1 MYNPDLY
8 AFISVLLTSMGFLF
22 ESLLLDVGVLVACA
36 LLVVYSYFKW
46 SFTYWKKL
54 NVPYVEPC
62 FPFGNFKEVAM
73 MQKGFAYFCRDVYT
87 RLEGHRYGGIY
98 FFSKPGLFFLDPDLI
113 KDVLVKDFST
123 FHDRGVYMN
132 EETDPLSGHLFSLPG
147 KRWRYLRIKLTPT
160 FTSGKMKMMF
170 QRLVECGDELKLCL
184 ENIAGRGGVIEIK
197 DILARFS
204 TDVISSCAFGIEC
217 NCLKNEDAEFRQ
229 WGRKVFDPSV
239 KRIITAILS
248 GIAPVVLDKLK
259 LSTLDSDVSKYFL
272 KMVQETVEYREKNNV
287 KRNDFM
293 QLLIQLKEKGSLDSE
308 QGAEDRTEEEM
319 NGIGETADGLSMNS
333 LAAQAFVF
341 FLAGFETS
349 STTMTFC
356 LYEMSVNPD
365 IQERLRTEID
375 MVLEKHDGKLSYE
388 AVQEMSYLDKVV
400 SETLRK
406 YPPLP
411 TVNRESSKKYKI
423 PETDIVLD
431 TGTRVFIPVIGLHH
445 DPKYYPEPDRFDPER
460 FSEEEKQKRHHYVY
474 LPFGEGPRICIGMRF
489 GLMQTKVGLV
499 SLLSKYQFSVSK
511 KTPVPL
517 MFDPRSFIL
526 APAGGMW
533 LQIKKRSM
541 EYAELLL

>member
-1 MYNPDLY
+1 
-8 AFISVLLTSMGFLF
+8 MGFLF
-22 ESLLLDVGVLVACA
+22 ESLLLGVGVLVACV
-36 LLVVYSYFKW
+36 LSVVYAYFKW
-46 SFTYWKKL
+46 SFTYWKKR

-62 FPFGNFKEVAM
+62 FPFGNFKEVALM
-73 MQKGFAYFCRDVYT
+73 RKEFGYVIRDIYT
-87 RLEGHRYGGIY
+87 RLEGHRYGGVYII
-98 FFSKPGLFFLDPDLI
+98 SRPRLFLLDPDLI

-132 EETDPLSGHLFSLPG
+132 EETAPLSGHLFSLPG
-147 KRWRYLRIKLTPT
+147 KRWRNLRIKLTPT

-184 ENIAGRGGVIEIK
+184 ENIAGRGEVIEVK

-217 NCLKNEDAEFRQ
+217 NCLNNDDAEFRQ
-229 WGRKVFDPSV
+229 WGRKIFEPSIQ
-239 KRIITAILS
+239 RIIIGILS
-248 GIAPVVLDKLK
+248 AVAPVVLDKLK
-259 LSTLDSDVSKYFL
+259 LSIFDSDVSKYFL

-308 QGAEDRTEEEM
+308 QGAEDRSEEEM
-319 NGIGETADGLSMNS
+319 NGTCETADGLSMNS

>member
-319 NGIGETADGLSMNS
+319 NGIGETADGLSMS
-333 LAAQAFVF
+333 SMAAQAFAF

-356 LYEMSVNPD
+356 LYELSVNPD

-375 MVLEKHDGKLSYE
+375 TVLEKHDGKISYE
-388 AVQEMSYLDKVV
+388 AVQEMSFLDKVV

-411 TVNRESSKKYKI
+411 ALTRECSKPYHI

-431 TGTRVFIPVIGLHH
+431 TRMKVFISVIGLHH
-445 DPKYYPEPDRFDPER
+445 DPKYYPDPDRFDPER

-517 MFDPRSFIL
+517 VFNGKSFL
-526 APAGGMW
+526 LTPAGGMW

-541 EYAELLL
+541 E

>member
-1 MYNPDLY
+1 
-8 AFISVLLTSMGFLF
+8 MGLLF
-22 ESLLLDVGVLVACA
+22 ESLLLDVGILVASV
-36 LLVVYSYFKW
+36 LSVVYAYFKW
-46 SFTYWKKL
+46 SFSYWKKRD
-54 NVPYVEPC
+54 VPYVEPS
-62 FPFGNFKEVAM
+62 FPFGNFGEATLALKNIGYVNR
-73 MQKGFAYFCRDVYT
+73 KLYT
-87 RLEGHRYGGIY
+87 RLEGHRYGGVY
-98 FFSKPGLFFLDPDLI
+98 MVSSPLLFLRDPDLI

-132 EETDPLSGHLFSLPG
+132 EEVEPLSGHLFSLPG
-147 KRWRYLRIKLTPT
+147 KRWRNLRIKLSPT

-184 ENIAGRGGVIEIK
+184 ENIAGRGEVIEVK
-197 DILARFS
+197 DLLGRFS

-217 NCLKNEDAEFRQ
+217 NCLKNENAEFRQ
-229 WGRKVFDPSV
+229 WGRKIFEPSMLG
-239 KRIITAILS
+239 IIIGILS
-248 GIAPVVLDKLK
+248 TAAPVVLDKLK
-259 LSTLDSDVSKYFL
+259 LPTFDPNVSKYFR
-272 KMVQETVEYREKNNV
+272 KMVHETVEYRESNNV

-308 QGAEDRTEEEM
+308 QGAEDRSDEEFS
-319 NGIGETADGLSMNS
+319 GIGETADGLSMNS

-356 LYEMSVNPD
+356 LYELSVNPD
-365 IQERLRTEID
+365 IQERLRTEVD
-375 MVLEKHDGKLSYE
+375 TVLEKHDGKLSYE

-406 YPPLP
+406 YPPVTTLD
-411 TVNRESSKKYKI
+411 RECSKPYKI

-431 TGTRVFIPVIGLHH
+431 KGTRVVIPVIGLHH
-445 DPKYYPEPDRFDPER
+445 DPKYYPDPDRFDPER

-499 SLLSKYQFSVSK
+499 SLLSEYQFSVSK

-517 MFDPRSFIL
+517 VFDAKSFIL
-526 APAGGMW
+526 APVGGMW
-533 LQIKKRSM
+533 LQIKNRSM
-541 EYAELLL
+541 K

>member
-1 MYNPDLY
+1 
-8 AFISVLLTSMGFLF
+8 MGLLF
-22 ESLLLDVGVLVACA
+22 ESLFLDVGILVACV
-36 LLVVYSYFKW
+36 LSVVYAYSKW
-46 SFTYWKKL
+46 SFSYWKKR

-62 FPFGNFKEVAM
+62 FPFGNFGEVALVR
-73 MQKGFAYFCRDVYT
+73 KHFGYFMRDIYT
-87 RLEGHRYGGIY
+87 RLEGHRYGGVY
-98 FFSKPGLFFLDPDLI
+98 MLNSPLLLLRDPDLI

-132 EETDPLSGHLFSLPG
+132 EEVEPLTGNLFSLPG
-147 KRWRYLRIKLTPT
+147 KRWRNLRVKLSPT

-184 ENIAGRGGVIEIK
+184 ENIAGRGEVIEVK
-197 DILARFS
+197 DILGRFS

-217 NCLKNEDAEFRQ
+217 NCLKNENAEFRQ
-229 WGRKVFDPSV
+229 WGRKIFQPSI
-239 KRIITAILS
+239 RQIIMAILS
-248 GIAPVVLDKLK
+248 NTAPIVLDKLK
-259 LSTLDSDVSKYFL
+259 LSTFDPNVSKYFR
-272 KMVQETVEYREKNNV
+272 KMVQETVEYREMNNV

-293 QLLIQLKEKGSLDSE
+293 QLLIQLKQKGSLDSE
-308 QGAEDRTEEEM
+308 QGAEDRSDEEFS
-319 NGIGETADGLSMNS
+319 GIGETADGLSMNS

-356 LYEMSVNPD
+356 LYELSVNPD

-388 AVQEMSYLDKVV
+388 AIQEMSYLDKVV

-406 YPPLP
+406 YPPISGLM
-411 TVNRESSKKYKI
+411 RECSKPYKI
-423 PETDIVLD
+423 PGTDIVLD
-431 TGTRVFIPVIGLHH
+431 TRMRVLIPVIGLHH
-445 DPKYYPEPDRFDPER
+445 DPKYYPEPHRFDPER

-517 MFDPRSFIL
+517 VFDPKLFIL

-541 EYAELLL
+541 E